1 MDFSPSLCGRTAV
14 TCTIQGGIFHCAGP
28 IAGHIPFQVLAH
40 QMPGEP
46 SIIVT
51 FPNVLF
57 GLVFLLLRTTDLIG
71 RQDAG
76 KVKLYQKTSVTA
88 LENNDRYVIRSHIFG
103 REVVKGLSLFHF
115 KEPTLVKARIRQ
127 SRNRDGS

>member
-1 MDFSPSLCGRTAV
+1 MAGLQLLAQYRGEFSIVLDPLQDIFLSSFLPTKCQESPQSLLT
-14 TCTIQGGIFHCAGP
+14 
-28 IAGHIPFQVLAH
+28 L
-40 QMPGEP
+40 
-46 SIIVT
+46 
-51 FPNVLF
+51 PNVLYGF
-57 GLVFLLLRTTDLIG
+57 VFLLLRTTDLIG

-88 LENNDRYVIRSHIFG
+88 LENNDRYVIRSHIFD
-103 REVVKGLSLFHF
+103 REVVKGLSLLHF

>member
-1 MDFSPSLCGRTAV
+1 MLT
-14 TCTIQGGIFHCAGP
+14 
-28 IAGHIPFQVLAH
+28 L
-40 QMPGEP
+40 
-46 SIIVT
+46 
-51 FPNVLF
+51 PNVLYGF
-57 GLVFLLLRTTDLIG
+57 VFLLLRTTDLIG

-88 LENNDRYVIRSHIFG
+88 LENNDRYVIRSHIFD
-103 REVVKGLSLFHF
+103 REVVKGLSLLHF